1 MTAQQHGGRLY
12 LYQYTGVLM
21 QASLMIVVS
30 RGFLTDNPRRLLDL
44 RVMMICPLVMM
55 IAMMMM
61 VVALMMM

>member
-1 MTAQQHGGRLY
+1 
-12 LYQYTGVLM
+12 M

-30 RGFLTDNPRRLLDL
+30 RGFLTDNPRWLLDL